1 MRAAAVLVLVLIAA
15 PALAQDEVPLQQRI
29 AELSAAD
36 ATTRAFAACY
46 IAEARDSRAPAVQ
59 PLARLLAD
67 ATTMNP
73 VWCDR
78 DRGRATTVLATWT
91 TTPGIE
97 AARALAR
104 SGLPGIE
111 ALLAAARSRDA
122 ATRGQAIHGLS
133 LVARFIGRVRGE

>member
-1 MRAAAVLVLVLIAA
+1 MRAAAAVAVALWLSAA
-15 PALAQDEVPLQQRI
+15 PALAQDQTPLAQRI

-36 ATTRAFAACY
+36 ATTRAFAACH
-46 IAEARDSRAPAVQ
+46 IAEARESRAPAVQ

-73 VWCDR
+73 VWCQR
-78 DRGRATTVLATWT
+78 DRATTVLATWT
-91 TTPGIE
+91 TTPGLE

-104 SGLPGIE
+104 AGVPGIE
-111 ALLAAARSRDA
+111 ALLTAARSSDA